1 MARQPKFD
9 IPKIDIDDIVKS
21 VKGPT
26 SATYDPA
33 RQAAGSKRRLE
44 GAGIDVE
51 AATDTRNPVEKFLNL
66 RKDQFFLLDA
76 LELLQRPQQAWYSFT
91 KGQYQDFENNLYTP
105 YQAKYEGILATKK
118 RGGYKTDAEY
128 KEALS
133 KLDAEIAAAGVPT
146 DLKDGYKY
154 VPYLSVIE
162 NSGERFKASLDA
174 AWDGLT
180 GNRYSTGGDL
190 LSSLKPGVF
199 RGVSGFVVD
208 VVVDPIDFKFIKV
221 KGVTKGKTILEEAAQ
236 AAIKLEKAGNSKAAA
251 ELALKALNDA
261 RSSSKAFRLKVNNV
275 NDLVNVLEANKS
287 TASNL
292 LIQTADSV
300 NSMRSGLEF
309 AFQSGLD
316 LSRGIVKKSDA
327 LIITSAKFA
336 DKIRGLDPTSADA
349 MLGIGEK
356 VAYLT
361 RYTNLK
367 TGIDDA
373 IKSFVGLPQNVKIL
387 IKKVTGKKFIADS
400 ELYAIQ
406 KALKEGTDELFTEFM
421 DDIAAKIAKN
431 PEIYGKY
438 KNLTKTAA
446 KKLFDQDLQ
455 VLYEAVHRYRPKVTL
470 RELFKGRKNGV
481 ALYVNAETMND
492 LVIAIRKI
500 TGEIYDEATLMK
512 TLFKKTVLGNGKEAY
527 IIQDYVLKD
536 IYKNVKKIVRESS
549 DFVATPAV
557 YDGAST
563 ITDAAGRIRLNPN
576 RTLDGRAALDDFLD
590 AKIDASRFYTDA
602 ELDAAR
608 KLLEDAVMG
617 KSLSFVDEIIERMAG
632 VLDPKYG
639 TKFKKSFVEEG
650 LAPHNVNEAW
660 VKLRAGIVETSSPT
674 VLKGDA
680 AAFTARGFN
689 MSATEA
695 QLVAEDIL
703 KTQMAKGTLS
713 PETAAFIKAH
723 GIPPMFTQEMQM
735 SLTAFASKGTKLG
748 EASSMMSELALKGVL
763 LDTTFVRAATPGKI
777 PVGFEKLNRSALLD
791 KLEAMSQYIDNPK
804 AVKDVKKVLKSLPD
818 QVFVDTRVFAAIG
831 VLSDPKELSI
841 FIKAI
846 DGINNLFKAA
856 KLYTWGF
863 LKNNVIGNL
872 TNMFLSGIGMKD
884 IAKHSPEAFT
894 ILKEGPELLYKQVN
908 KVGILDATQLKRLE
922 AYKEFVAEGF
932 VDVNKELLDLPPLI
946 AKSINSNAPKNTKV
960 LGKLFGLFAQANNKQ
975 DMQFRMVAY
984 LIAKENPTKYLKLG
998 LQAPGEFVRYSLFDP
1013 NELSKFEKQYVKRL
1027 IPFYTFTKKN
1037 MIFQAKTIFDNPNT
1051 FYRLR
1056 KWEDKKWDIFDLE
1069 DEDVEEY
1076 KRESGWIPIFRFKDG
1091 KYISIKANMPSSE
1104 LDEFL
1109 KDPLNK
1115 TLGSFA
1121 PAIRAPFEIASNYQ
1135 LFTGRPVQ
1143 EFEGQESRL
1152 RAELKEVFPNLP
1164 SWAEIPG
1171 GRLGEYMLSQ
1181 SGLDTPLNALVRT
1194 PTAVWELMNTPQDP
1208 MGDSFQTTVDTLAG
1222 GPLRSIIGMG
1232 DPAQSRLNLDY
1243 QNRDLLADKIR
1254 YYKQQGVD
1262 VPTITELENRR
1273 KFRYLKDLEI
1283 RMSKFKPRNR

>member
-33 RQAAGSKRRLE
+33 KQAAGSKRRLE

-51 AATDTRNPVEKFLNL
+51 AATDNRNPVEKFLNL
-66 RKDQFFLLDA
+66 PKNQFFLLDA
-76 LELLQRPQQAWYSFT
+76 LELLGRPTQALYGFST
-91 KGQYQDFENNLYTP
+91 GKYGDDFEKNVYAP
-105 YQAKYEGILATKK
+105 YQARYNDLNLLYGAGTPKFKEKLA
-118 RGGYKTDAEY
+118 E
-128 KEALS
+128 
-133 KLDAEIAAAGVPT
+133 LDAEIAAAGVPT

-199 RGVSGFVVD
+199 RGVAGFVVD
-208 VVVDPIDFKFIKV
+208 VVVDPIDFKFIKI
-221 KGVTKGKTILEEAAQ
+221 KGVTKGKTILEEASQ

-292 LIQTADSV
+292 LMQTADSV
-300 NSMRSGLEF
+300 ASMKSGLEL
-309 AFQSGLD
+309 AFQGALD
-316 LSRGIVKKSDA
+316 LGKGVVKSSDA
-327 LIITSAKFA
+327 LIVTSAKFA

-373 IKSFVGLPQNVKIL
+373 IKSFVSLPPNVKIL
-387 IKKVTGKKFIADS
+387 IKKVTGKKFVADK
-400 ELYAIQ
+400 ELFAIQ

-421 DDIAAKIAKN
+421 SDIAAKIAKN

-438 KNLTKTAA
+438 KNLSKAAA

-455 VLYEAVHRYRPKVTL
+455 LLYEAVHRYRPKVTL

-872 TNMFLSGIGMKD
+872 TNMFLSGIGMND

-908 KVGILDATQLKRLE
+908 KVGVLDATQLKRLE

-946 AKSINSNAPKNTKV
+946 AKSINSNAPKNTKA
-960 LGKLFGLFAQANNKQ
+960 LGKLFGFFAQANNKQ

-1027 IPFYTFTKKN
+1027 VPFYTFTKKN
-1037 MIFQAKTIFDNPNT
+1037 MMFQARTIFDNPTT

-1069 DEDVEEY
+1069 DEDVEDY
-1076 KRESGWIPIFRFKDG
+1076 KREAGWIPIFRFKDG
-1091 KYISIKANMPSSE
+1091 QYISIKANMPSSE

-1143 EFEGQESRL
+1143 EFAGQESRL

-1181 SGLDTPLNALVRT
+1181 SGLDTPIGGLVRV
-1194 PTAVWELMNTPQDP
+1194 PKTAWELMNTPPDP
-1208 MGDSFQTTVDTLAG
+1208 MGENFQTTVDTLASAPG
-1222 GPLRSIIGMG
+1222 LRSIIGMG
-1232 DPAQSRLNLDY
+1232 DPAQNRLSLDY
-1243 QNRDLLADKIR
+1243 QYRDLLADKIK

-1283 RMSKFKPRNR
+1283 RMSRFKPRNR

>member
-51 AATDTRNPVEKFLNL
+51 AATDNRNPVEKFLNL
-66 RKDQFFLLDA
+66 PKNQFFLLDA
-76 LELLQRPQQAWYSFT
+76 LELLQRPQQAFYGFST
-91 KGQYQDFENNLYTP
+91 GKYGDDFEKNVYAP
-105 YQAKYEGILATKK
+105 YQARYNDLNLLYGAGTPKFKEKLA
-118 RGGYKTDAEY
+118 E
-128 KEALS
+128 
-133 KLDAEIAAAGVPT
+133 LDAEIAAAGVPT

-154 VPYLSVIE
+154 IPYMSMIE
-162 NSGERFKASLDA
+162 NQGERTKAALAA
-174 AWDGLT
+174 AWEGFT
-180 GNRYSTGGDL
+180 GNQYIQGKDVLMGM
-190 LSSLKPGVF
+190 KPGFF
-199 RGVSGFVVD
+199 RGVAGFAVD
-208 VVVDPIDFKFIKV
+208 VIADPMDIRFIKV
-221 KGVTKGKTILEEAAQ
+221 KGVKEGKTILEEGAR

-261 RSSSKAFRLKVNNV
+261 KSSSKAFRLKVNNV

-292 LIQTADSV
+292 LMQTADSV

-309 AFQSGLD
+309 AFQSALD
-316 LSRGIVKKSDA
+316 LSKGIVKNSDA
-327 LIITSAKFA
+327 LIVTSAKFA

-400 ELYAIQ
+400 ELFAIQ

-536 IYKNVKKIVRESS
+536 IYKNVRKIVRESS

-660 VKLRAGIVETSSPT
+660 VKLRAGIVETSNPT

-763 LDTTFVRAATPGKI
+763 LDTTFVRAATPGRI
-777 PVGFEKLNRSALLD
+777 PVGFEKLNRSAFLD

-872 TNMFLSGIGMKD
+872 TNMFLSGIGMND

-946 AKSINSNAPKNTKV
+946 AKSINSNAPKNTKA
-960 LGKLFGLFAQANNKQ
+960 LGKLFGFFAQANNKQ

-1056 KWEDKKWDIFDLE
+1056 KWEDKKWDIFDLV

-1143 EFEGQESRL
+1143 EFAGQESRL

-1194 PTAVWELMNTPQDP
+1194 PTAAWELMNTPQDP

-1222 GPLRSIIGMG
+1222 GPLRSIIGIG